1 MNSNGYLIT
10 FEGIDGCGKTT
21 QAELLY
27 KHLIDSGCSSHIFR
41 EPGGTVVGEKIRS
54 ILLDSAN
61 NDMEPL
67 AELFLYLAA
76 RVQITHRRIR
86 PALENGDIVIM
97 DRYSDSTVAY
107 QGFARNIGRDVTQ
120 RLNGIA
126 TFGIVP
132 DLTFIIDCTP
142 EIALLRFSGRP
153 DRLES
158 EGVSFMYRVREG
170 FLFIAAAFPERC
182 VLIDGEQPVGDISS
196 RILSVVRERLKRG

>member
-1 MNSNGYLIT
+1 MNSKGYLVT

-21 QAELLY
+21 QAELLH
-27 KHLIDSGCSSHIFR
+27 KHLINKGCNSPIFR

-76 RVQITHRRIR
+76 RVQITHHHIS

-120 RLNGIA
+120 QLNKIA
-126 TFGIVP
+126 TLGIVP
-132 DLTFIIDCTP
+132 DLTFIIDCSP
-142 EIALLRFSGRP
+142 ETALARLSGKP

-158 EGVSFMYRVREG
+158 EGVSFMNRVREG
-170 FLFIAAAFPERC
+170 FLFIASAYPERC
-182 VLIDGEQPVGDISS
+182 VLIDGEKPAGDISNL
-196 RILSVVRERLKRG
+196 IHSVVHERLKLC